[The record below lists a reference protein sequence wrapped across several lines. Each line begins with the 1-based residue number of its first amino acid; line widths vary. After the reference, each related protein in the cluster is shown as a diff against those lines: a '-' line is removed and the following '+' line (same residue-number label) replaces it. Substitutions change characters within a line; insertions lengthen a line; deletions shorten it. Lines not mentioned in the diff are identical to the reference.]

1 MACKV
6 IGLIQVKNQEA
17 FDNYRT
23 QVPETLKAYGGEV
36 LGRGLVG
43 GLLWNELNCEGFQL
57 SVEII
62 FPDVRAAQGWA
73 ESREYQELLAVR
85 SEAIRLTLFVVDL
98 GTQPS

>member
-17 FDNYRT
+17 FNSYRS

-36 LGRGLVG
+36 LGRGVLG
-43 GLLWNELNCEGFQL
+43 SLLWNELNCGEFQL
-57 SVEII
+57 TVEII
-62 FPDVRAAQGWA
+62 FPDARAAQGWA

-85 SEAIRLTLFVVDL
+85 SEAIRLTLFVVDP
-98 GTQPS
+98 GA